1 LKDDEVTRRI
11 KKDCL
16 FTIVKMVLSITM
28 FAIAGYILKYVKA
41 NDTLGLLVMSIL
53 LVVSSLFPVF
63 SIFRFF
69 CVSFEMFFEL
79 IKKVILE
86 RDFHALFEKW
96 KIILESKF
104 GWKVEENVK
113 ERFFKRWPIIGP
125 RITEKHN
132 QEVDK
137 RARGILFHSAVYL
150 ITMIVFWVIYKSV
163 VLPRLLIYSTGE
175 NKIGIYWDLL
185 KFALLKIR
193 EFIG

>member
-1 LKDDEVTRRI
+1 MKDDEVTRRI

-63 SIFRFF
+63 SFFRFF
-69 CVSFEMFFEL
+69 CASFEMLFVL
-79 IKKVILE
+79 IKKMILE
-86 RDFHALFEKW
+86 RSFHALLEKW

-104 GWKVEENVK
+104 GWKVEEK
-113 ERFFKRWPIIGP
+113 FIQRQFKRWPIIGP
-125 RITEKHN
+125 RITEKYN

-150 ITMIVFWVIYKSV
+150 VTMIVFWGICQSV
-163 VLPRLLIYSTGE
+163 LLPRLLIYSTGE
-175 NKIGIYWDLL
+175 NKIGICWKLL

-193 EFIG
+193 EFVG